1 MSKDSQVVQVSNPDP
16 DVDQVTRIPLD
27 LGRYRVAI
35 AIAAA
40 CIFTGAGLLPEILY
54 IVLLKVAGLEL
65 WIVLTILASA
75 IGALSVL
82 ALLRRTWRLVR
93 FDSACRPTGSKRH
106 QLDYFQ
112 WNFFTGFCY
121 IAALMIAAISTSR
134 HDDDNVAH
142 TSTRLISLAL
152 PVLILQVSGQLLC
165 ACVMNRMHA
174 RYPFR
179 VSSMDRTAL
188 VRPGVYTIVED
199 VLAVDGGQGEEYR
212 RLLDARYCSSKA
224 IRVLLARL
232 DLAWGLS
239 GAIVATGLITLIAT
253 LSSRDTVF
261 LIGWLVPWG
270 WAGLLAV
277 ATRWMWDIA
286 LMHEKGEQSGKK

>member
-1 MSKDSQVVQVSNPDP
+1 MSKDSQIAQVSNSEP

-27 LGRYRVAI
+27 LHRYRVVI
-35 AIAAA
+35 AITAA
-40 CIFTGAGLLPEILY
+40 CIFTGAGLLPGILY
-54 IVLLKVAGLEL
+54 LVLLNVAGLKL
-65 WIVLTILASA
+65 WIVFTLLASA
-75 IGALSVL
+75 IGAFGVL

-93 FDSACRPTGSKRH
+93 SDSTCRPTGSKRH
-106 QLDYFQ
+106 HLDYFQ

-121 IAALMIAAISTSR
+121 IAALMIAAISTSQR
-134 HDDDNVAH
+134 DDDKIAD
-142 TSTRLISLAL
+142 TSTQLISLPL
-152 PVLILQVSGQLLC
+152 PVLILQVSSQLLC
-165 ACVMNRMHA
+165 ACMMNRMHA
-174 RYPFR
+174 QYPFR

-212 RLLDARYCSSKA
+212 RLLDARYRSSKA

-239 GAIVATGLITLIAT
+239 GAMVATGLITLIMT

-270 WAGLLAV
+270 WAGMLAV

-286 LMHEKGEQSGKK
+286 LMHEKGE

>member
-1 MSKDSQVVQVSNPDP
+1 MSKDLQTVQVSNPDP
-16 DVDQVTRIPLD
+16 DVGAVTRIPLD
-27 LGRYRVAI
+27 LDRYRVVI

-54 IVLLKVAGLEL
+54 IVLLKVARLKL
-65 WIVLTILASA
+65 WIVFTVLACA
-75 IGALSVL
+75 IGAFSVL
-82 ALLRRTWRLVR
+82 ALLRRTWSLVR
-93 FDSACRPTGSKRH
+93 SDSTCRPTGSKRH
-106 QLDYFQ
+106 HLDYFQ

-121 IAALMIAAISTSR
+121 IAALMIAAISMSQQE
-134 HDDDNVAH
+134 DENIAD
-142 TSTRLISLAL
+142 TSTRLISLPL
-152 PVLILQVSGQLLC
+152 PVLILQVSSQLLC
-165 ACVMNRMHA
+165 ACVMNLMHA
-174 RYPFR
+174 QYPFR
-179 VSSMDRTAL
+179 VSSMNRTAL

-239 GAIVATGLITLIAT
+239 GAIVATGLITLIGT

-277 ATRWMWDIA
+277 VTRWMWDNA
-286 LMHEKGEQSGKK
+286 LMHEKGV

>member
-1 MSKDSQVVQVSNPDP
+1 MSKDSQIVQVSNPDP

-27 LGRYRVAI
+27 LRRYRMVI
-35 AIAAA
+35 TIAAA
-40 CIFTGAGLLPEILY
+40 CIFTGAGLLPGILY
-54 IVLLKVAGLEL
+54 IVLLKVARLKL
-65 WIVLTILASA
+65 WIVFMLLASA
-75 IGALSVL
+75 IGACSVL
-82 ALLRRTWRLVR
+82 ALLRRTWTLVR
-93 FDSACRPTGSKRH
+93 SDSTCRPTGSKRH
-106 QLDYFQ
+106 HLDYFQ

-121 IAALMIAAISTSR
+121 IAALMIAAISTSQ
-134 HDDDNVAH
+134 HDDDNIAD
-142 TSTRLISLAL
+142 TSTRLMSLPL
-152 PVLILQVSGQLLC
+152 PVLILQISSQLLC
-165 ACVMNRMHA
+165 ACVMSRMHA
-174 RYPFR
+174 QYPFR

-199 VLAVDGGQGEEYR
+199 VLAVDGGQGEGYR
-212 RLLDARYCSSKA
+212 RLLNARYCSSKA

-239 GAIVATGLITLIAT
+239 GAIVATGLIILIVT
-253 LSSRDTVF
+253 LSSIDTVF

-286 LMHEKGEQSGKK
+286 LMHEEGELSAR

>member
-1 MSKDSQVVQVSNPDP
+1 MSKDSQIVQVSNPDP
-16 DVDQVTRIPLD
+16 EVDRVTRIPLD
-27 LGRYRVAI
+27 LGQYRVAI
-35 AIAAA
+35 AITAA

-54 IVLLKVAGLEL
+54 LILLKVAGLEP
-65 WIVLTILASA
+65 WIVFTILASA
-75 IGALSVL
+75 IGVFSVL
-82 ALLRRTWRLVR
+82 TLLRRTWALVR
-93 FDSACRPTGSKRH
+93 SDSTCRPTGSKRH
-106 QLDYFQ
+106 HLDYFQ

-134 HDDDNVAH
+134 REDDSVAD
-142 TSTRLISLAL
+142 TSTRLISL
-152 PVLILQVSGQLLC
+152 PVPMLVLQVSSQLLC

-212 RLLDARYCSSKA
+212 RLLDARYCSSRG

-253 LSSRDTVF
+253 LASRDTVF

-277 ATRWMWDIA
+277 ATRWMWNIA
-286 LMHEKGEQSGKK
+286 LMHEKGEHYGKR